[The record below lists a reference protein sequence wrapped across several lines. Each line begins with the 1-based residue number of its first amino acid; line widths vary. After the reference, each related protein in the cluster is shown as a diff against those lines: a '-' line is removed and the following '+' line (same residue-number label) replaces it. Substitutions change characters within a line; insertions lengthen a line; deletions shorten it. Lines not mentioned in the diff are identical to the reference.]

1 MSDNKFE
8 LNTLTQ
14 VNNNEQNFLNAL
26 NLNLQKIQ
34 KAINDTLSRTG
45 VVPNQMEQVLDMNG
59 NRIVN
64 VGKAVEPTDVV
75 TKQDIQDIIDRANAA
90 IAQLDTLVEAAK
102 NALVAYA
109 EEYIYPTVTE
119 AVDKTE
125 AAQAAAEAARD
136 ALLLSPEYQKLVANL
151 NLLIVLAD
159 NAQQLLTLADNMAE
173 ILVVAN
179 DIEAVCQVAAQIPG
193 LKTIADN
200 LEELLKSSVYAQQA
214 AAAASTAT
222 TKASEASTSA
232 STATAKASEATA
244 SANTAT
250 SQANLARTS
259 ATEAQSSASTALTAK
274 DSAETWAEGS
284 DSAVASLGGTRS
296 AKGWAEYAEQI
307 ISGSGIVI
315 VDATETEKGIAML
328 ATEEEALT
336 GHDDS
341 KIVTPLKAHNIAAA
355 YVGETNVLSFNAT
368 LSGGVLTY
376 VPTEG
381 AAYALKDGYEYTV
394 DMLFEAAGDLDPAT
408 TMVIHNG
415 ADTINIVNAL
425 SKDPSTAVTV
435 ENMEQVSTYSTA
447 IGWHHNF
454 KATYYVDENL
464 NKILKMDYVV
474 ASFTVKTD
482 GYDGSKEE
490 LVIG

>member
-26 NLNLQKIQ
+26 NMNLQKIQ

-75 TKQDIQDIIDRANAA
+75 TKQDIQDIIDRANKA

-151 NLLIVLAD
+151 NLLVTLAD
-159 NAQQLLTLADNMAE
+159 NANQLLTLVDNMAE

-179 DIEAVCQVAAQIPG
+179 DIDAVCQVAAQIPG
-193 LKTIADN
+193 LKTLVDN

-214 AAAASTAT
+214 AAAASSAEGSKNSAMNHALAASRDAADARAMAT
-222 TKASEASTSA
+222 QVRTDRALVTNEVNRVVSKADQATRA
-232 STATAKASEATA
+232 ATAAEA
-244 SANTAT
+244 
-250 SQANLARTS
+250 
-259 ATEAQSSASTALTAK
+259 
-274 DSAETWAEGS
+274 WAEG
-284 DSAVASLGGTRS
+284 DVASLGGTRS
-296 AKGWAEYAEQI
+296 AKGWAEYAEQV
-307 ISGSGIVI
+307 ISGSGTVV

-328 ATEEEALT
+328 ATEEEARIGYNDT
-336 GHDDS
+336 

-355 YVGETNVLSFNAT
+355 YVGESLVLSFNAT

-381 AAYALKDGYEYTV
+381 AVYDLKEGYEYTV
-394 DMLFEAAGDLDPAT
+394 DLFFEAVGELDPAT
-408 TMVIHNG
+408 TMVIQNG
-415 ADTINIVNAL
+415 ADNINIINAL
-425 SKDPSTAVTV
+425 SKNPSVAMTV
-435 ENMEQVSTYSTA
+435 ANMEQVSTYSTD
-447 IGWHHNF
+447 IGWHHTF
-454 KATYYVDENL
+454 KASYYVDENL

-482 GYDGSKEE
+482 GYDSNDEE

>member
-8 LNTLTQ
+8 LNNLTQ

-75 TKQDIQDIIDRANAA
+75 TKQDIQDIIDRANQA

-102 NALVAYA
+102 SALVAYA

-159 NAQQLLTLADNMAE
+159 NAQQLLTLADNIAE

-232 STATAKASEATA
+232 STATTKASEATA
-244 SANTAT
+244 SASTAT
-250 SQANLARTS
+250 AQANLSRTS
-259 ATEAQSSASTALTAK
+259 ATEAQSSASTALSASEK
-274 DSAETWAEGS
+274 AETWAEG
-284 DSAVASLGGTRS
+284 DPSALGGTRS
-296 AKGWAEYAEQI
+296 AKGWAEYVEQI
-307 ISGSGIVI
+307 IAGSGIV
-315 VDATETEKGIAML
+315 VTDATETEKGIAML

-336 GHDDS
+336 GHNDS
-341 KIVTPLKAHNIAAA
+341 KIVTPLKAHNIASA

-381 AAYALKDGYEYTV
+381 TSYALKDGYEYTV
-394 DMLFEAAGDLDPAT
+394 DMLFEVAGDLDPAT
-408 TMVIHNG
+408 TMVIQNG
-415 ADTINIVNAL
+415 ADVINIVNAL

-435 ENMEQVSTYSTA
+435 EDMEQVSTYSTD

-482 GYDGSKEE
+482 GYDGTKEE

>member
-8 LNTLTQ
+8 LNNLTQ
-14 VNNNEQNFLNAL
+14 VNNNEQNFLTAL

-75 TKQDIQDIIDRANAA
+75 TKQDIQDIIDRANRA

-136 ALLLSPEYQKLVANL
+136 ALLLSPEYQKLVENL
-151 NLLIVLAD
+151 NLLVTLAD
-159 NAQQLLTLADNMAE
+159 NAQQLLTLVDNMAE

-179 DIEAVCQVAAQIPG
+179 DIDAICQVAAQIPG
-193 LKTIADN
+193 LKAIADN
-200 LEELLKSSVYAQQA
+200 IEELLESSVYAQQA

-222 TKASEASTSA
+222 TKASEASASA
-232 STATAKASEATA
+232 STATAQASSATA
-244 SANTAT
+244 QAT
-250 SQANLARTS
+250 LARSS
-259 ATEAQSSASTALTAK
+259 ATEAVEAKIQAQASASTALRA
-274 DSAETWAEGS
+274 ATWAEGS
-284 DSAVASLGGTRS
+284 DSAVAALGGTRS
-296 AKGWAEYAEQI
+296 AKGWAEYAAQI
-307 ISGSGIVI
+307 ISGSGAVV

-336 GHDDS
+336 GHNDS

-381 AAYALKDGYEYTV
+381 SVYALKDGYEYTV
-394 DMLFEAAGDLDPAT
+394 DMLFEAVGDLDPAT
-408 TMVIHNG
+408 TMVIQNG

-425 SKDPSTAVTV
+425 SKNPSTAVTV
-435 ENMEQVSTYSTA
+435 EDMEQVATYSTD

-464 NKILKMDYVV
+464 NKVLKMDYVV
-474 ASFTVKTD
+474 ASQTPITEDSVDVST
-482 GYDGSKEE
+482 GT
-490 LVIG
+490 LVL